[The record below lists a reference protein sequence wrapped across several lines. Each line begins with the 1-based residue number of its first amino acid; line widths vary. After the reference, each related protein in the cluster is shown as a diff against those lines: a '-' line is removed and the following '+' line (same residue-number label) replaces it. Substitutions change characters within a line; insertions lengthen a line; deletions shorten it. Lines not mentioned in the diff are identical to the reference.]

1 MFVIYLSWWMQMRLN
16 SSHFH
21 CQAFDFFLSSCSIF
35 QKTCF
40 SFSFTKSSIEQEEI
54 ERKTRKSIETFLKDR
69 QKMKIFLVVAEKSL
83 LLCFQLTLTLHFF
96 DFQII
101 FNQFK
106 SQNSHKT
113 LMKTFKNIFR
123 PQTSLSCF
131 LVHVSLR
138 YKEKAHKKSHLLAH
152 NILMRMSSELWRWR
166 PCACGILNAY
176 SDIHDV
182 YYRNNISRKEKNE
195 FSRMRHWVNR

>member
-1 MFVIYLSWWMQMRLN
+1 MI
-16 SSHFH
+16 
-21 CQAFDFFLSSCSIF
+21 
-35 QKTCF
+35 F
-40 SFSFTKSSIEQEEI
+40 SFLLAQYFKRHALALVSQRVQLSRRRLRGKQE
-54 ERKTRKSIETFLKDR
+54 KVSKLFLKDR

-83 LLCFQLTLTLHFF
+83 LLCFQVTLTLHFF
-96 DFQII
+96 DFQVI

-138 YKEKAHKKSHLLAH
+138 YKEKAHKKSQLLAH
-152 NILMRMSSELWRWR
+152 NFLMRMSSEL
-166 PCACGILNAY
+166 
-176 SDIHDV
+176 
-182 YYRNNISRKEKNE
+182 
-195 FSRMRHWVNR
+195 